1 MYRITGPLQ
10 LPTQY
15 IILIVAD
22 FNFDQVL
29 PKNVAKVDPLIQNL
43 NLSQRSQYSTQTHG
57 GLLKRN
63 NDKNIIHFK
72 DVGST

>member
-22 FNFDQVL
+22 FNFDQ
-29 PKNVAKVDPLIQNL
+29 NVAKVDPLIQNL
-43 NLSQRSQYSTQTHG
+43 NLSQLSQYSTQTHG